1 MSVVDEQELDR
12 LVRGVTAET
21 YQRRGWRPFPFS
33 NTSGMPLVRWGDL
46 KQAPP
51 TDEQVEEWFSWEKAE
66 AIAVITGVQTGIIGI
81 DIDRHG
87 VEDGFSSLEAAGIE
101 LPDVPMLKTPNNGI
115 HFLGKHPGGYIR
127 SGHILPGVEVKGDK
141 GDPEIGGDSIKLDGQ
156 GYEWTTGG
164 GSPYLDP
171 LELPEL
177 NGKLLQLI
185 TSDRR
190 LSPRER
196 GIGDERR
203 PLLADPMLD
212 EMMASVSTIEAR
224 PQEWLEK
231 YWLPLGELTVL
242 AGWGDQGKSQIA
254 IDFAARLSR
263 GELEGGTTKAWRT
276 IEPGVT
282 LYLSAEDNPETT
294 IAGRWMATKGA
305 PDGMRVFRRPPGS
318 SVMLPDRVAE
328 LREMVAKYDAKLVIL
343 DPILAFVPTIYDSH
357 KDQDT
362 RNVLAP
368 LTELAQND
376 GVSILFIMHL
386 NKGTESS
393 KLISRLSGSTAWG
406 NAARS
411 AWGVGEEPG
420 DDDGDSRT
428 HLLYQ
433 MKHNLGPE
441 TKPLRYRIVPDIFRV
456 GELWVESSHIEWM
469 GEVEGADLDSLWDN
483 GDARSKKTVTAE
495 IKEAYHEILKDGPR
509 PQKEVMDIAKNQM
522 GIDAARST
530 WYEAKDACK
539 IKSIQRSEGWEW
551 VYPGH
556 QHPFEYTCPVCG

>member
-1 MSVVDEQELDR
+1 MSVTDQEMDR
-12 LVRGVTAET
+12 LVRAVIAKE
-21 YQRRGWRPFPFS
+21 YHDRGWRPFPWS
-33 NTSGMPLVRWGDL
+33 NAKDMPLVAWSKL
-46 KQAPP
+46 KQVAPS
-51 TDEQVEEWFSWEKAE
+51 DEEVEEWFARENAD
-66 AIAVITGVQTGIIGI
+66 AIVVITGMPTGIIGI

-87 VEDGFSSLEAAGIE
+87 DEDGFASLDVMGIE
-101 LPDVPMLKTPNNGI
+101 LPDVPMLKTPRGGV
-115 HFLGKHPGGYIR
+115 HFLAQHPGGFIR

-141 GDPEIGGDSIKLDGQ
+141 GDFEIGGDSIKLDGD
-156 GYEWTTGG
+156 GYEWTGG
-164 GSPYLDP
+164 SSPYLEVS
-171 LELPEL
+171 ELPTL
-177 NGKLLQLI
+177 NGKLGELI

-196 GIGDERR
+196 DGDEDPGR
-203 PLLADPMLD
+203 PLDTML
-212 EMMASVSTIEAR
+212 EERMASVSTIDAR
-224 PQEWLEK
+224 PQEWLQK

-254 IDFAARLSR
+254 IDYAARLSR
-263 GELEGGTTKAWRT
+263 GELEGGTTRAWRN

-305 PDGMRVFRRPPGS
+305 TDGMRVFRRPPGS
-318 SVMLPDRVAE
+318 SVMFPDRVSE
-328 LREMVAKYDAKLVIL
+328 LRDVIRKYEAKLVIL

-368 LTELAQND
+368 LTELAQSEK
-376 GVSILFIMHL
+376 VAILFIMHL
-386 NKGTESS
+386 NKGSESS

-411 AWGVGEEPG
+411 AWGVGEEPS
-420 DDDGDSRT
+420 DDGETRT

-441 TKPLRYRIVPDIFRV
+441 TNPLRYRIVPDIFKV
-456 GELWVESSHIEWM
+456 EELWVESSHIDWM
-469 GEVEGADLDSLWDN
+469 GEVENADLATLWDGN
-483 GDARSKKTVTAE
+483 AHSEKTVTAE
-495 IKEAYHEILKDGPR
+495 TMEAFHEILKEGPKT
-509 PQKEVMDIAKNQM
+509 QKEVMDIAKNQM

-530 WYEAKDACK
+530 WYNAKGRCK
-539 IKSIQRSEGWEW
+539 IASIRRSDEWEW

-556 QHPFEYTCPVCG
+556 GHLTENTCPVCR